1 MKPSRVLL
9 FKRISAIVFLV
20 KLVSFC
26 KYETISGRIFSV
38 SSTDLERFCVSSVVI
53 PPCDIFKVA
62 FVSLITEVL
71 KNLLPKK
78 FPTKLLVMI
87 ISLIL
92 TIGFVLLFG
101 GVSVINGIYGA
112 VGSFIVSFVSMYGW
126 DSFKELYNR
135 FKYEKENSGGGE

>member
-1 MKPSRVLL
+1 MIESILGISIGTLL
-9 FKRISAIVFLV
+9 GT
-20 KLVSFC
+20 VS
-26 KYETISGRIFSV
+26 G
-38 SSTDLERFCVSSVVI
+38 L
-53 PPCDIFKVA
+53 A
-62 FVSLITEVL
+62 FIVSLITEVL

-101 GVSVINGIYGA
+101 GVSVINGVYGA
-112 VGSFIVSFVSMYGW
+112 IGSFIVSFVSMYGW

-135 FKYEKENSGGGE
+135 FKYKKENNDGGE

>member
-1 MKPSRVLL
+1 MIESILGISIGTLL
-9 FKRISAIVFLV
+9 GTVGGL
-20 KLVSFC
+20 
-26 KYETISGRIFSV
+26 
-38 SSTDLERFCVSSVVI
+38 
-53 PPCDIFKVA
+53 A
-62 FVSLITEVL
+62 FIVSLITEVL

-101 GVSVINGIYGA
+101 GASVINGIYGA
-112 VGSFIVSFVSMYGW
+112 VGSFIVSFVSMHGW